1 MKTPKNKK
9 KIKKKE
15 RQSRSN
21 KQKGGTTLEE
31 FKQIYEDKD
40 SLTIDNA
47 LLSSTKVAPADET
60 DYQKVL
66 YLVEEKKANVNAKDG
81 RYNTPLI
88 FAAAETQ
95 DITDEEGNIRTGF
108 IDFPEYKIISL
119 LIKNGADIRVVN
131 DDTHT
136 ALSIT
141 DNKEIQKLLIYE
153 LMKQHDDYY
162 SHPYMITHQL
172 FPFWALKIGKNDNI
186 DMENFKKE
194 KVTNLMR
201 YAEEAKIKINEER
214 QSELDRKSVSDVHKG
229 VNKTRIIRNTLK
241 KNNPDI
247 INQEIEQCTN
257 QCREK
262 IEEKYKTKLNEQL
275 FGNPDIMTTTSK
287 FLGGKKLKSR
297 KSKRKTRKI
306 KNT

>member
-9 KIKKKE
+9 NLKKKE

-31 FKQIYEDKD
+31 FKQIYEGKD

-47 LLSSTKVAPADET
+47 LLSSTEVAPADET

-66 YLVEEKKANVNAKDG
+66 YLVEEKNAYVNAKDD

-119 LIKNGADIRVVN
+119 LIKNGADVSVVN
-131 DDTHT
+131 DDNHT
-136 ALSIT
+136 ALSMT

-153 LMKQHDDYY
+153 LMKQDNRYY
-162 SHPYMITHQL
+162 RFPYRIIEEL
-172 FPFWALKIGKNDNI
+172 FPFLTIKIGINDDNNTAEI
-186 DMENFKKE
+186 KRVKLI
-194 KVTNLMR
+194 NLMTNI
-201 YAEEAKIKINEER
+201 EEAKIKIDEGIKTAR
-214 QSELDRKSVSDVHKG
+214 DRKNLLDIHKG

-275 FGNPDIMTTTSK
+275 LGNRDIMTTTSK
-287 FLGGKKLKSR
+287 FLGGKKQKSR